1 MSGRSR
7 KFSVKYRNDAGF
19 YKELSASRTL
29 FFGKEPGGGLQDID
43 RLAIFAVQLTL
54 AGLRRGF
61 CLKSDAAAP
70 IDHPIRCAGIKRAAR
85 PLKQHR

>member
-1 MSGRSR
+1 MTQDSTRNFRRPARYFLVRSPAAA
-7 KFSVKYRNDAGF
+7 FQG
-19 YKELSASRTL
+19 
-29 FFGKEPGGGLQDID
+29 ID

-70 IDHPIRCAGIKRAAR
+70 IDHPIRYAGIKRAA
-85 PLKQHR
+85 